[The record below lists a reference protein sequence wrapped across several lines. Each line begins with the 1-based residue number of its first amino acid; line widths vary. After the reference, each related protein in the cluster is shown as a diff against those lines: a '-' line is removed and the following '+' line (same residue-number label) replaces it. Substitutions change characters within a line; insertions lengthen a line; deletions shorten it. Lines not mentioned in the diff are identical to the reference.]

1 MTLSQYINFWD
12 TTIKNLFVNPSINSY
27 PMNLGIKIQKDFMP
41 EPFIGNP
48 DDFSFVIVN
57 LNPGAGV
64 CHSCFKQQNVIG
76 TFVNKVKA
84 QGYSNAVKDFPYLRD
99 GKVVGLVNWNNSPGR
114 KWWKKKE
121 RWIKHM
127 LNVCDTNYKPKDP
140 IPEGYY
146 PFAMELFAWHT
157 EKWPS
162 TLNNKM
168 KKTGKYGTDIYNNVI
183 EPLHEAIQKS
193 KFKFAFC
200 VGKPIGDIISSFGFN
215 KLNSNPIQPLP
226 LKKKRFYDVYHDGNG
241 CYIINTWAQ
250 GGNTYPSISFED
262 KEKEL
267 ISKYIIKK
275 KRP

>member
-1 MTLSQYINFWD
+1 
-12 TTIKNLFVNPSINSY
+12 
-27 PMNLGIKIQKDFMP
+27 MP

-99 GKVVGLVNWNNSPGR
+99 GKVVGLVDWNDSPGR
-114 KWWKKKE
+114 RWWKSKE

-127 LNVCDTNYKPKDP
+127 LDMCDNSYNQKDP

-157 EKWPS
+157 KEWPS
-162 TLNNKM
+162 TLNKKM
-168 KKTGKYGTDIYNNVI
+168 KSSGAHGPVVSSNVI

-193 KFKFAFC
+193 KFQFAYC
-200 VGKPIGDIISSFGFN
+200 VGKPIGDIISSFGFD
-215 KLNSNPIQPLP
+215 KLNSNPIQPLKN
-226 LKKKRFYDVYHDGNG
+226 LKKKRFYDVYHDGND

-250 GGNTYPSISFED
+250 GGNTYPSILFED
-262 KEKEL
+262 AERDL
-267 ISKYIIKK
+267 ISKYII
-275 KRP
+275 